1 MSSRPKFSTA
11 ASISAWAPAADA
23 APVRLSA
30 VVPDQGIRRKLTER
44 ELVNPIEPVRRGR
57 PTYVTAE
64 EAELVRTA
72 IQIATVTG
80 LAIYVVLKVLKAL

>member
-1 MSSRPKFSTA
+1 MLTTE
-11 ASISAWAPAADA
+11 IEAPAADA

-44 ELVNPIEPVRRGR
+44 GLVTPLQPVVRGR

-64 EAELVRTA
+64 EAARVEKA
-72 IQIATVTG
+72 ITIAADTG
-80 LAIYVVLKVLKAL
+80 IAIYVVLKVLISQ

>member
-1 MSSRPKFSTA
+1 MLTVEIK
-11 ASISAWAPAADA
+11 APAAEA

-44 ELVNPIEPVRRGR
+44 ELVSPLYPVVRGR

-64 EAELVRTA
+64 EAARVMKAVT
-72 IQIATVTG
+72 IALTTG
-80 LAIYVVLKVLKAL
+80 IAIYVVLQVLNELTTSANP